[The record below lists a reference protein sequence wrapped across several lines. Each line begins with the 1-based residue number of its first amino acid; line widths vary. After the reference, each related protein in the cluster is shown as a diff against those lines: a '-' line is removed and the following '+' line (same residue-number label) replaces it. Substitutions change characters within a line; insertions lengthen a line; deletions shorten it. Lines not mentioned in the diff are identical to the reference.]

1 MGDSLQPSQTHG
13 SARCSGAA
21 HSPAGRQSGREE
33 ARALQPCSPGVQVGL
48 TYTTEMFLKEHVCTL
63 TFCKNGPYVDD
74 TGSTGYFLKLEQEL
88 ERELTVP
95 EPMSGT
101 EVVTFTYPV
110 SPFKGQ
116 CIYVGIGDLNL
127 GLGTG
132 TG

>member
-1 MGDSLQPSQTHG
+1 M
-13 SARCSGAA
+13 
-21 HSPAGRQSGREE
+21 
-33 ARALQPCSPGVQVGL
+33 
-48 TYTTEMFLKEHVCTL
+48 
-63 TFCKNGPYVDD
+63 TFCKNGPYVGD

-110 SPFKGQ
+110 SPFKRQ
-116 CIYVGIGDLNL
+116 CVYMGIGDLNL